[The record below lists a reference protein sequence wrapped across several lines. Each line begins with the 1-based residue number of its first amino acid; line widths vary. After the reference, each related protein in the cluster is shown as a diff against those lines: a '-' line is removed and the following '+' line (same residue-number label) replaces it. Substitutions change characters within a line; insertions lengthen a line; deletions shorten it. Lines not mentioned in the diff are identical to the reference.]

1 MKKIILFT
9 FIFMCF
15 GYSMVNAEEII
26 NYNGVKIEEDKYNSL
41 VSIYGNNYIDFLTAE
56 EYNMIKNNDLSKI
69 KINEYSEPSNFVIAP
84 LGTTYSTSYKTIT
97 IINNSGTITLKLK
110 WAQDP
115 KVRSY
120 DVIGIRFD
128 GPTLNGGVVFRQY
141 YRKNGELK
149 SSTTSVKKE
158 FSNGFGLSFMLPSGE
173 RLESTITFN
182 VKGNGKVYGTYQ
194 HAVTDV
200 TLNESK
206 SYSISYLGLGK
217 VLKYSDSISSKYD
230 RMSGVD
236 ISI

>member
-1 MKKIILFT
+1 MKQILLFS
-9 FIFMCF
+9 FIVMCF
-15 GYSMVNAEEII
+15 GYRIVDAKEII
-26 NYNGVKIEEDKYNSL
+26 NYNGVKIEEEKYNTL

-56 EYNMIKNNDLSKI
+56 EYDMIRNNDLSKI
-69 KINEYSEPSNFVIAP
+69 KIDEYSEPLSFAIVP
-84 LGTTYSTSYKTIT
+84 LGATHSTSYKTIT

-115 KVRSY
+115 KIRSY

-128 GPTLNGGVVFRQY
+128 GPSLNGGVAFRQY
-141 YRKNGELK
+141 YRVNGELK

-158 FSNGFGLSFMLPSGE
+158 LSNGFGMSFLLPSGE

-182 VKGNGKVYGTYQ
+182 VSGTGIVYGTYQ
-194 HAVTDV
+194 HAVTNV
-200 TLNESK
+200 TLNEST

-217 VLKYSDSISSKYD
+217 VLKYSDLISEKYD

-236 ISI
+236 VNV